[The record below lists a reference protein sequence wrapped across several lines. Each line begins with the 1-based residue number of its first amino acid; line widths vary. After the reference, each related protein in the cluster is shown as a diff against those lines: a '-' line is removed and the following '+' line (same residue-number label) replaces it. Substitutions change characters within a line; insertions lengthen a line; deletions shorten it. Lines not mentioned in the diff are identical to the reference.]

1 MSVSERSR
9 NELAFLERAIQFIDG
24 AMSEAECDDF
34 HAELRQSDVNL
45 NLFAEVQLQA
55 AIVRSAM
62 RHAAYELP
70 DTTRTD
76 KHRFAKE
83 SLVLAATCLRMIA
96 AYLLGSSRKTETA
109 RSDLSN
115 TRLINASRARFF
127 DEFAPDMKS
136 NLVLKHEYT
145 LTEGLIELAFPNG
158 AIAIIES
165 PAVFRVVADDCLAMD
180 AGRCSV
186 NAPRGAEG
194 FRVDTPTMRVVD
206 RGTRFMVSVGENSA
220 TEVQMVEGAA
230 DIYQN
235 TQQGQN
241 GDALVHLTNQGA
253 MRFAGATADPGTV
266 IPSLPQRYRSNLPD
280 RVVRFEASNSAD
292 GRVEQLKS
300 VTVQRGGQL
309 QTVLVNELI
318 GVNLIHFRSGP
329 VTDVNGHLAAGSS
342 LPGNRLSLLSDFKL
356 NTGIINPGGS
366 KVPLSTSPDSET
378 PGFAVRFNE
387 PVVNGAGPD
396 VVFFELQ
403 CKTNPIDGDA
413 FHVSP
418 LEFSESSRAHTVR
431 SYDLTLAS
439 REALPLSTFSL
450 YRFTNPVNVIAELN
464 SWECESS
471 PVSLSFQA
479 IAVGIDLSDL
489 GFAIGESADGLFF
502 QDAADDEKCI
512 VDPVFIGGL
521 PALKT
526 SKVNP

>member
-62 RHAAYELP
+62 RQAAYELP

-83 SLVLAATCLRMIA
+83 SLVLAATCLLMIT

-186 NAPRGAEG
+186 YAPRGAEG
-194 FRVDTPTMRVVD
+194 FRVDTPAMRVVD

-220 TEVQMVEGAA
+220 TEVQMVEGAV

-235 TQQGQN
+235 KLQGQN
-241 GDALVHLTNQGA
+241 GDALVHLKNQGA

-266 IPSLPQRYRSNLPD
+266 IPYRSNLPD

-309 QTVLVNELI
+309 QTVLVSELT

-450 YRFTNPVNVIAELN
+450 YRFTNPVNVIAELT

-471 PVSLSFQA
+471 PVRLCHRRVGGR
-479 IAVGIDLSDL
+479 AVFPGCS
-489 GFAIGESADGLFF
+489 GR
-502 QDAADDEKCI
+502 
-512 VDPVFIGGL
+512 
-521 PALKT
+521 
-526 SKVNP
+526 